1 MGTFDDYIKERS
13 HQNENGLNII
23 TTNEVMGA
31 WHEYMRELQNIYEL
45 THGDMKQAGTM
56 VQVKLKEWKI
66 L

>member
-1 MGTFDDYIKERS
+1 MGFFDDYIKEKS
-13 HQNENGLNII
+13 YQDENGLNII

-45 THGDMKQAGTM
+45 AHNDMKQAGTM

>member
-1 MGTFDDYIKERS
+1 METFDDYIKKRS
-13 HQNENGLNII
+13 YQDSNGLNII

-45 THGDMKQAGTM
+45 AHNDMKQAGIM
-56 VQVKLKEWKI
+56 VQAKLKEWKI

>member
-1 MGTFDDYIKERS
+1 METFDNYIKKRS
-13 HQNENGLNII
+13 YWDSNGLNII

-45 THGDMKQAGTM
+45 AHGDMKQAGAM
-56 VQVKLKEWKI
+56 IQVKLKEWKI